1 MSTPTLTRSE
11 RQAQTR
17 AALLSSL
24 TRLCPDRP
32 RRAVALQALLFALW
46 HARAFEVVAVAPAA
60 AVLALMFV
68 GGLLWGWQVLHDR
81 TVLYAAAQHA
91 VFLVVQ

>member
-1 MSTPTLTRSE
+1 LTAAARLSL
-11 RQAQTR
+11 R
-17 AALLSSL
+17 AA
-24 TRLCPDRP
+24 
-32 RRAVALQALLFALW
+32 AGN
-46 HARAFEVVAVAPAA
+46 
-60 AVLALMFV
+60 VLALLFV